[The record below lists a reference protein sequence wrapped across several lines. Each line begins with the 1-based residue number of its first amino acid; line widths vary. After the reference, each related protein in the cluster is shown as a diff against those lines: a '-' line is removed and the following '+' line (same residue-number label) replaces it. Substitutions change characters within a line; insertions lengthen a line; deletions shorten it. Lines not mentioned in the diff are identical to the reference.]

1 MYVCESELLS
11 SAIKMQMVKE
21 LLNDIIMN
29 KMNSKYIIQSNYKQ
43 LKIIIT
49 YVKYLNVTLFLL
61 DFTCLYTQ

>member
-29 KMNSKYIIQSNYKQ
+29 KMNSKYIIQSNYK
-43 LKIIIT
+43 
-49 YVKYLNVTLFLL
+49 
-61 DFTCLYTQ
+61 